1 MLRRLLLPFVCIS
14 LAQDSTCVRAAD
26 LTPPTAEAIFD
37 AYLRARGG
45 EDALNSL
52 GAIERIGWI
61 STFMDDGGLQAG
73 TYHTCIRYP
82 DRIAIEIDAGAFQ
95 LAQALRTDGAV
106 ECSRG
111 FAACRLAS
119 REVATQLI
127 DTARHANK
135 DLLDKKDLWRA
146 AAVTPSA
153 NGAAWRLATARAW
166 AEFDRTDGHLRWLG
180 RDRRARR
187 LGQWRTVEGVT
198 IPFRLEDYGVEG
210 NDRSWSNTVQLKEV
224 HITAKPSAWCTE
236 RFGER

>member
-1 MLRRLLLPFVCIS
+1 MLKRFLFLFVCIS
-14 LAQDSTCVRAAD
+14 LAQDGVRVRAAD
-26 LTPPTAEAIFD
+26 VTPPTAEAIFD

-61 STFMDDGGLQAG
+61 STFMGDGGLQAG

-95 LAQALRTDGAV
+95 LAQAVRADGAV

-111 FAACRLAS
+111 FAACRPAS
-119 REVATQLI
+119 KEVANQLI

-146 AAVTPSA
+146 AAVTPLWTEQRGVWPPRAPGRNSTGLVVICVGSGA
-153 NGAAWRLATARAW
+153 IGGRGALENGA
-166 AEFDRTDGHLRWLG
+166 
-180 RDRRARR
+180 
-187 LGQWRTVEGVT
+187 
-198 IPFRLEDYGVEG
+198 
-210 NDRSWSNTVQLKEV
+210 RSKASRSRSDSKT
-224 HITAKPSAWCTE
+224 TT
-236 RFGER
+236 